1 MIIVTGAA
9 GQLGTDVMLELK
21 RRNIPHIGIDIDKLD
36 ITDGEAVSAYFGEL
50 CGSVDRKDPL
60 RERVCVIHCAAYTAV
75 DKAESESEL
84 CFAVN
89 ASGTE
94 NIARACR
101 ETDSEMIYISTD
113 YVFDGDGDTPHE
125 TDAPKSP
132 ISVYGKSKLS
142 GELAV
147 LSHLSKYY
155 IVRISWV
162 FGEAGHNFVKTM
174 LRLCETKDEI
184 AVVCDQIGS
193 PTYTADLSKL
203 LCDMAFSQKYGE
215 YHATNEG
222 FCSWAEFAAEIMRQN
237 KSLGG
242 KAAKIVPIT
251 TDLYPTKAK
260 RPQNSRLSKA
270 SLDNVGFSR
279 LPMWQDALA
288 RFIKISH

>member
-75 DKAESESEL
+75 DKAENESEL
-84 CFAVN
+84 CVAVN

-113 YVFDGDGDTPHE
+113 YVFDGGGDSPHE
-125 TDAPKSP
+125 TDAPKAP
-132 ISVYGKSKLS
+132 LSVYGKSKLS

-193 PTYTADLSKL
+193 PTYTPDLSKM

-222 FCSWAEFAAEIMRQN
+222 FCSWAEFASEIMRQN

-270 SLDNVGFSR
+270 SLDNAGFSR

-288 RFIKISH
+288 RFMKISN